1 MSDLRTRVRRVVQA
15 DACSGCGMCTLLDR
29 GLEMSLES
37 GYLRPKPVSDPDQLD
52 GAAKIFDRACP
63 GRRMDAQRP
72 EGARR
77 HPLLGSYFGMWV
89 AWATDETARHGGS
102 SGGALTALHQWL
114 LDQDIDTRI
123 VSAAASRTN
132 PSRTVPVTIT
142 TREAALASGGSRY
155 APVAVAGSPEILASP
170 TAVTGKPC
178 EISALRAAELSEDA
192 PLLLS
197 FFCAGTPSQQA
208 TEKLVRDLGG
218 PPMDEITALRYRGEG
233 WPGRFVASFDGGEVS
248 TDYENSW
255 GSTLGPA
262 TQWRCKICPD
272 GIGESADVVAADSWD
287 TDERGYPVFDE
298 GAGQSALIAR
308 TPRGLAAVLAAE
320 AAGFLQLKELAPAA
334 LAAAQPL
341 QVNRRTF
348 LFARMVGSIVAGR
361 PTPRYGGFGL
371 MRLSL
376 SAPRTALRTARGTFQ
391 RVRAVLRP
399 KKIQSEKKVR
409 ARG

>member
-1 MSDLRTRVRRVVQA
+1 MSALRDRVRSVVAA

-29 GLEMSLES
+29 GLEMSDAT
-37 GYLRPKPVSDPDQLD
+37 GYLRPVEAAAPAELD
-52 GAAKIFDRACP
+52 GAAAILDRACP

-72 EGARR
+72 EGAQR

-89 AWATDETARHGGS
+89 AWATDEEARFRGS

-114 LDQDIDTRI
+114 VSRDVDARI
-123 VSAAASRTN
+123 VSAAASSAA

-142 TREAALASGGSRY
+142 TKAQALASAGSRY
-155 APVAVAGSPEILASP
+155 APVAVAGDPAILQAP

-178 EISALRAAELSEDA
+178 EVSALRAARLTDDA

-197 FFCAGTPSQQA
+197 FFCAGTPNQSA

-218 PPMDEITALRYRGEG
+218 PEIDAVTSLRYRGDG
-233 WPGRFVASFDGGEVS
+233 WPGRFVAAFEGGEVS

-320 AAGFLQLKELAPAA
+320 EAGFLQLKPLDPGA
-334 LAAAQPL
+334 LVSAQPL
-341 QVNRRTF
+341 QASRRTF
-348 LFARMVGSIVAGR
+348 LFARLLGSRLAGR
-361 PTPRYGGFGL
+361 PAPRYRGYGL
-371 MRLSL
+371 LRLSL
-376 SAPRTALRTARGTFQ
+376 SAPRTAIRTARGTFR
-391 RVRAVLRP
+391 RVRTAL
-399 KKIQSEKKVR
+399 K
-409 ARG
+409 ARR